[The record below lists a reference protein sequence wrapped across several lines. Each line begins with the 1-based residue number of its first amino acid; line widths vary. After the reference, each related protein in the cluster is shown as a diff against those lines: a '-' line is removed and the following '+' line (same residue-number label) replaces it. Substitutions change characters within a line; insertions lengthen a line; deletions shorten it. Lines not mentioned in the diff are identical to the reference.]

1 MTKFYLSADILNWA
15 FIFNHAM
22 SSFRVRKVLENRGQ
36 ADEERVGLFLCSS
49 ANQVCSNLQEGAF
62 CFKHLITNIYC
73 VLGQNVCFDKEKLAI
88 TGNPGFVILQP

>member
-1 MTKFYLSADILNWA
+1 MQCL
-15 FIFNHAM
+15 
-22 SSFRVRKVLENRGQ
+22 SFRVRKVLENRGQ

-88 TGNPGFVILQP
+88 TGNPVKLQCLYGVKLPS